1 MSLPRLLAGIGSRPM
16 SLDRHREI
24 HGDQT
29 RRRPTEFALEL
40 ERSGLRGRGGGAF
53 PLSAKLASVRNS
65 HGSPVLVVN
74 GSEGEPMS
82 TKDRLLMWCAPHLV
96 LDGAVALA
104 EAASAPEVIICIDE
118 FEPRIHEALRRAIG
132 QRPGRRGLTM
142 RILETPTGYVTGQ
155 ESAIVH
161 WHDDG
166 VPTPLPRRPRVSER
180 GVQRRPTLVA
190 NVETVAHVALIA
202 RHGAGWFRSVGTA
215 ADPGSALVTLSGA
228 VRKPGVYEVAHGEPL
243 ASLVGQAGGAD
254 GPLRAFLLGGYA
266 GGWVD
271 AADLASLHL
280 SHGQLEPFGV
290 RLGAG
295 IVFALG
301 ERACPVAETARV
313 ARWLSDQSAGQ
324 CGPCINGLASIA
336 DGLGSIRDGEDP
348 RTLRRVARWCELVT
362 GRGACAHPD
371 GAAVFIASALRVFA
385 AELIDHAQF
394 GPCDACAAPPVL
406 TLTATPAI
414 H

>member
-1 MSLPRLLAGIGSRPM
+1 MSLPRLLTGVSSSPM
-16 SLDRHREI
+16 SLNRHREI
-24 HGDQT
+24 HGELP
-29 RRRPTEFALEL
+29 RRRPTEFATEL

-53 PLSAKLASVRNS
+53 PLSAKLAAVRRGA
-65 HGSPVLVVN
+65 GSPALVIN

-104 EAASAPEVIICIDE
+104 DAAEARKLIISIDE
-118 FEPRIHEALRRAIG
+118 LEPRIHESIRIAIE
-132 QRPGRRGLTM
+132 QRPENRRLEIQT
-142 RILETPTGYVTGQ
+142 LETPSGYVTGQ
-155 ESAIVH
+155 ETAIVH

-166 VPTPLPRRPRVSER
+166 VATPLSSWPRVSER
-180 GVQRRPTLVA
+180 GIGRHPTLVA

-202 RHGAGWFRSVGTA
+202 RYGGDWFRALGTD
-215 ADPGSALVTLSGA
+215 ADPGTALITLSGA
-228 VRKPGVYEVAHGEPL
+228 VRDPGVYEIAHGEAV
-243 ASLVGQAGGAD
+243 ASLLNEAGGARE
-254 GPLRAFLLGGYA
+254 PLRALLVGGYA

-271 AADLASLHL
+271 AADIPRIRL
-280 SHGQLEPFGV
+280 SRAQLKPFGA

-313 ARWLSDQSAGQ
+313 AQWLFEQSAGQ

-336 DGLGSIRDGEDP
+336 AAMASIRDGEGP
-348 RTLRRVARWCELVT
+348 RPLKRVARWCELVT

-371 GAAVFIASALRVFA
+371 GVAGFITSALRVFA
-385 AELIDHAQF
+385 PEMVDHARF
-394 GPCDACAAPPVL
+394 GRCDACEDSAAL
-406 TLTATPAI
+406 TLSATHAV